1 MYKDSFLVF
10 FFYHIFI
17 ILYLIF
23 YHFSS
28 CHFFRPLKYFFYI
41 SYKFCFL
48 FTYLMVPCTIIFN
61 LSTIIFIFALPLI
74 IFFIF
79 WTFYKYCELYNKF
92 NEFLLK

>member
-1 MYKDSFLVF
+1 
-10 FFYHIFI
+10 
-17 ILYLIF
+17 
-23 YHFSS
+23 
-28 CHFFRPLKYFFYI
+28 
-41 SYKFCFL
+41 
-48 FTYLMVPCTIIFN
+48 MVPCTIIFN